1 VGYAGAFGRE
11 TPSARRRR
19 RRRRKV
25 YEEKEDDGLGVH

>member
-11 TPSARRRR
+11 TQSARRRR

-25 YEEKEDDGLGVH
+25 YEEKEEDGLGVH

>member
-11 TPSARRRR
+11 TQSARRRR